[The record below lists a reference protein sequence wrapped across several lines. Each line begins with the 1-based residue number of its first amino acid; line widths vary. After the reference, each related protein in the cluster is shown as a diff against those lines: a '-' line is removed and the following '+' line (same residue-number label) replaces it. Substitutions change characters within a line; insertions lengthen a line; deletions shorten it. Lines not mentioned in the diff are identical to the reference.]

1 MSWLFWGSEEE
12 CSLLYSVGNEGPQ
25 FLTLPRSSSNT
36 SLTTEIRRSM
46 YVIGPRKVSKY
57 TVLWTVKPIIQ
68 SCMMLA
74 SHAPVNHSSQSN
86 HGSSI
91 TTVAHKKEVTRCRWA
106 LDWAESWDLVAGI
119 KIPFFSF
126 WFYYNKM
133 KEYVLPRAQ
142 KTSTALL
149 HYLLWSFQIHI
160 PPLNP
165 HPDTHLVSTNGIP
178 DDTAWKLEVK
188 GKWPQ
193 GI

>member
-1 MSWLFWGSEEE
+1 
-12 CSLLYSVGNEGPQ
+12 
-25 FLTLPRSSSNT
+25 
-36 SLTTEIRRSM
+36 M

-57 TVLWTVKPIIQ
+57 KQVHSAVDSEANNTKLYDACFTCTCQ
-68 SCMMLA
+68 SFLA
-74 SHAPVNHSSQSN
+74 N

-91 TTVAHKKEVTRCRWA
+91 TTVAHKKEVTCCRWA
-106 LDWAESWDLVAGI
+106 LDWAESWDLGASI

-133 KEYVLPRAQ
+133 KEYILSRALT
-142 KTSTALL
+142 TSTALL

-160 PPLNP
+160 PLLNP
-165 HPDTHLVSTNGIP
+165 HPDTRLVSTNGIP